1 MQRGGFGIGS
11 RGVVLLAMVVLA
23 VLVGVG
29 AKGISALSDSA
40 DPTATGTTATSIGA
54 PTLPTATT
62 RAQQPAPTIPAEITN
77 PQPTQRSAQNGN
89 EPGRAETPTSEAS
102 GDPQPSSAD
111 SGIAVT
117 ARAVYAYDPA
127 INKPL
132 YQLNATEKMGV
143 GSIVKVATALVTV
156 ANVDLDAE
164 VVIDETDL
172 VDPGVY
178 SNMGLLAGDTLT
190 VEQLLQ
196 GLLIPSGAEAA
207 MALARYV
214 GSQLIGSDDP
224 DAARSAFVKQMN
236 MLASDL
242 GLNNTSF
249 SNPSGDDDKNNYSTA
264 EDVAKLGAA
273 LMENKVLTIIVAMP
287 NYDFTSIGGNAY
299 AGANT
304 NQLLGV
310 DGVVGIK
317 TGSTGIAGGC
327 VVLAQQRADGSLIIL
342 TILGSDLAYDDLNR
356 ITTDMRWD
364 DAQQVLNQL
373 NSGA

>member
-11 RGVVLLAMVVLA
+11 RGVVLLTMVLLA

-29 AKGISALSDSA
+29 VKGFSALSDSA
-40 DPTATGTTATSIGA
+40 DPTATGTTGASINA

-62 RAQQPAPTIPAEITN
+62 AAQQPAPTLPAEIAN
-77 PQPTQRSAQNGN
+77 SQPTQQTETLPNAPQRG
-89 EPGRAETPTSEAS
+89 ETPTPATDET
-102 GDPQPSSAD
+102 PEPSAD
-111 SGIAVT
+111 GGLGVT
-117 ARAVYAYDPA
+117 ARAVYAYNPEID
-127 INKPL
+127 KPL
-132 YQLNATEKMGV
+132 YQTNATERMGI

-156 ANVDLDAE
+156 ANVDLDE
-164 VVIDETDL
+164 QVLIDGSDL
-172 VDPGVY
+172 VDPGIY

-196 GLLIPSGAEAA
+196 GLLVPSGGDAA

-214 GSQLIGSDDP
+214 GMQLSGSDDP
-224 DAARSAFVKQMN
+224 DIARAAFVEQMN
-236 MLASDL
+236 ALAEQL
-242 GLNNTSF
+242 GLANTNF
-249 SNPSGDDDKNNYSTA
+249 TNPSGDDDKNNYSTA

-273 LMENKVLTIIVAMP
+273 LMESKALVRIVAMP
-287 NYDFTSIGGNAY
+287 NYEFTSIDGNAY
-299 AGANT
+299 AGVNT

-310 DGVVGIK
+310 SGVVGIK
-317 TGSTGIAGGC
+317 TGSTGDAGGC
-327 VVLAQQRADGSLIIL
+327 VVLAQVREDGSMIIL

-373 NSGA
+373 ASGS